1 LLLGD
6 NDAGENP
13 FLLTWS
19 GDGVVGAATS
29 FPSWRRHWA
38 SWLPTQTPP
47 RAGGS
52 GVDMVLRGTLC
63 ENAFLFLF
71 SFCEKSRK
79 IKKRKKEKKSTFLV
93 VSSFSFERGR
103 REVVVRGYV

>member
-1 LLLGD
+1 LPLGD

-13 FLLTWS
+13 FLLTRS
-19 GDGVVGAATS
+19 ADGVVGAATS

-63 ENAFLFLF
+63 ENAFHFLF
-71 SFCEKSRK
+71 FPFVKKVEKE
-79 IKKRKKEKKSTFLV
+79 KKEKEYFL
-93 VSSFSFERGR
+93 SSQ
-103 REVVVRGYV
+103 